1 MSFSFTA
8 TLIDSHFKMKTS
20 ILNSWYLNPIKKNEK
35 PRWRINKEKPKWSW
49 KKRHEMITPRLMKCI
64 YIGTGHPISTQIFC
78 NVCII
83 CPAVCRP
90 PAILRESRQHA
101 REIVTR
107 NSWLLSHRPHPTAND
122 QQKSSATGLQWSLL
136 LLGLTK

>member
-1 MSFSFTA
+1 MANQQRET
-8 TLIDSHFKMKTS
+8 KMK
-20 ILNSWYLNPIKKNEK
+20 LEEK
-35 PRWRINKEKPKWSW
+35 ARND
-49 KKRHEMITPRLMKCI
+49 HPRLMKCI

-101 REIVTR
+101 SEIVTC
-107 NSWLLSHRPHPTAND
+107 NSWLLSHGPQPTAND
-122 QQKSSATGLQWSLL
+122 QQKSSATGLQ
-136 LLGLTK
+136 